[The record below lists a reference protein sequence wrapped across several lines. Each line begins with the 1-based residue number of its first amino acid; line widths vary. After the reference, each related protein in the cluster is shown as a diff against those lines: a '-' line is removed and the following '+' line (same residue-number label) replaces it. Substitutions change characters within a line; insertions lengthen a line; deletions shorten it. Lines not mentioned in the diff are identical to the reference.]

1 MFPGLPVDKKLELH
15 SVDPNLP
22 YRSISNILPVDFDE
36 AVDSVLF
43 KQPGPKLYRVDAGGV
58 LDESDLNQAFEEGYL
73 IVKEKAWMAY
83 SEFSEKKVTTKENVI
98 LDEAGRDRVYYPNC
112 MEWVVS
118 GMEFSCVAAKNT
130 AILIYNKEKESE

>member
-1 MFPGLPVDKKLELH
+1 M
-15 SVDPNLP
+15 
-22 YRSISNILPVDFDE
+22 
-36 AVDSVLF
+36 DSVLF

-130 AILIYNKEKESE
+130 AILIYNKEKESEWWIIIIIVSNTLIYIY